1 MKRWIRKAP
10 TAKNNRHRSEITA
23 KFVTAGFGILFWVL
37 FLGVIAFII
46 YGSIPG
52 WKAYGFFNIFGTTTY
67 DLQNGKA
74 GAWLPLCIT
83 AMVATLAV
91 LIAGPVGIKTATFIK
106 FRIPDKYRRYVKM
119 GVELLGDIPSVIFG
133 LFAVTALGPL
143 LKIIFNMPSAHNLIT
158 TAFMLAF
165 LMMPTV
171 VSLTLS
177 ALDSVDGSFIVSPM
191 VMGNT
196 KTGAVYKVY
205 KKKIRGK
212 VVVALI
218 TALAR
223 GLGETMGVSMILQSQ
238 NFNHVFSH
246 GFGAVWMSYLKTL
259 GGLIAGNMFAET
271 ATANLKGLLFVY
283 GLFLF
288 IVVVLL
294 NAIVK
299 ILFKEKN
306 TTRTNRFFH
315 GIGLVVMFIPRQLIK
330 LWNKILNKGR
340 VEVNVTEDNAEKSLP
355 TYFKQRASIVR
366 KNSNFY
372 EGWKIF
378 WEIFCFS
385 FMFAFV
391 LWMFLTLVVKGVIGV
406 TAPSSTV
413 FQFGRDTTG
422 QAFVNTLLVV
432 IVAVG
437 VGFVISIAVAIYINE
452 FMKEGR
458 MKNGFM
464 FFIDSLGAT
473 PSIIYGMFGLIFFLQ
488 LLGISSGGNSGKSL
502 FAGAL
507 TLIFVILP
515 GFTRTNLQALQVVS
529 PEVKQA
535 SYALGV
541 GKWETCRKVVFP
553 AAFQHVL
560 TGVVL
565 AIGRVLAETAP
576 LYLTAGLS
584 GGSKISLMSA
594 GQTLT
599 TRIYSQI
606 NSNNIV
612 NAQNIMY
619 ECAFVTLILIIII
632 LIVVDIVIPKYFDYK
647 RKKDSGDIVL
657 DIETK
662 RKHNFRQRSVD
673 TIRNLMVQT
682 RQYYNYNLI

>member
-1 MKRWIRKAP
+1 MRIMKAP
-10 TAKNNRHRSEITA
+10 IAKNRKRGSETTAKI
-23 KFVTAGFGILFWVL
+23 VTAAFSVLFWAL

-52 WKAYGFFNIFGTTTY
+52 WKAYGFVNIFGTSVY
-67 DLQNGKA
+67 DLENGKA

-83 AMVATLAV
+83 ALVASLA
-91 LIAGPVGIKTATFIK
+91 LIIAGPVGIKTATFIK
-106 FRIPDKYRRYVKM
+106 FRIPDKARRYVKM
-119 GVELLGDIPSVIFG
+119 GVELLADIPTVVYG
-133 LFAVTALGPL
+133 LFAVTALGPVL
-143 LKIIFNMPSAHNLIT
+143 QVIFHMPSAYNLVT

-177 ALDSVDGSFIVSPM
+177 ALDSVDDSFLVCPM
-191 VMGNT
+191 SMGNT
-196 KTGAVYKVY
+196 KTGAIYKVY

-212 VVVALI
+212 VIVALI

-238 NFNHVFSH
+238 NFNQVFAQ

-259 GGLIAGNMFAET
+259 GGLIASNMFAESST
-271 ATANLKGLLFVY
+271 AALKGLLFVY

-299 ILFKEKN
+299 IIFREKQ
-306 TTRTNRFFH
+306 TTRQNVVIHTIGR
-315 GIGLVVMFIPRQLIK
+315 GIKFIPRQFGK
-330 LWNKILNKGR
+330 WWNKLLNHRR
-340 VEVNVTEDNAEKSLP
+340 VTVKVNEKNVEKTLP
-355 TYFKQRASIVR
+355 KYFNQRAGIVR
-366 KNSNFY
+366 TNSNFY
-372 EGWKIF
+372 ESWKIF

-385 FMFAFV
+385 LMFAFV
-391 LWMFLTLVVKGVIGV
+391 GWMFITLIIKGVIGV
-406 TAPSSTV
+406 TAPTATV

-422 QAFVNTLLVV
+422 QAFVNTLLVIV
-432 IVAVG
+432 VAVG
-437 VGFVISIAVAIYINE
+437 VGFVISIAVAIFINE
-452 FMKEGR
+452 FMREGKL
-458 MKNGFM
+458 KNGFM

-473 PSIIYGMFGLIFFLQ
+473 PSIIYGMFGMIFFLQ

-502 FAGAL
+502 IAGAL

-515 GFTRTNLQALQVVS
+515 AFTRTNIQALQVV
-529 PEVKQA
+529 PVEVKQA

-541 GKWETCRKVVFP
+541 GKWETCRKVVLP
-553 AAFQHVL
+553 AAAQHIL

-606 NSNNIV
+606 NSNNLV
-612 NAQNIMY
+612 AAQNIMY

-632 LIVVDIVIPKYFDYK
+632 LIVVDIVIPKYFDH
-647 RKKDSGDIVL
+647 KKKKKGDQKINL
-657 DIETK
+657 IK
-662 RKHNFRQRSVD
+662 SKGGFKQRSID
-673 TIRNLMVQT
+673 SARNLMVKAKLF
-682 RQYYNYNLI
+682 YNLNF

>member
-1 MKRWIRKAP
+1 MKKILNRAP
-10 TAKNNRHRSEITA
+10 SAKRRRGRSETVA
-23 KFVTAGFGILFWVL
+23 KTVTAAFSVLFWVL

-52 WKAYGFFNIFGTTTY
+52 WQKYGFINIFGTSVY
-67 DLQNGKA
+67 DLENGKA

-83 AMVATLAV
+83 VMVAGLAI
-91 LIAGPVGIKTATFIK
+91 LIAAPVGIKTATFIK
-106 FRIPDKYRRYVKM
+106 FRIPNKARRYVKM
-119 GVELLGDIPSVIFG
+119 GVELLADIPSVVFG
-133 LFAVTALGPL
+133 LFAVTSLGPL
-143 LKIIFNMPSAHNLIT
+143 LKIIFNMPSAYNLIS

-177 ALDSVDGSFIVSPM
+177 ALDSVDDSFLVCPM
-191 VMGNT
+191 SMGNT
-196 KTGAVYKVY
+196 KTGAIYKVY

-212 VVVALI
+212 VVIAVI

-238 NFNHVFSH
+238 NYNQVFNN
-246 GFGAVWMSYLKTL
+246 GFGAVWTSYLRTL
-259 GGLIAGNMFAET
+259 GGLIAGNMFAES
-271 ATANLKGLLFVY
+271 ASESLRGLLFVY

-288 IVVVLL
+288 IVVVLF
-294 NAIVK
+294 NAVVK
-299 ILFKEKN
+299 IIFREKK
-306 TTRTNRFFH
+306 TTKQNVVLH
-315 GIGLVVMFIPRQLIK
+315 AIGEGLKFIPRQLRK
-330 LWNKILNKGR
+330 LWNKILNHKR
-340 VEVNVTEDNAEKSLP
+340 VTVNVNEKNVEKTLP
-355 TYFKQRASIVR
+355 KYFNQRAAIVR
-366 KNSNFY
+366 TNSNFY
-372 EGWKIF
+372 EGWKLF
-378 WEIFCFS
+378 WEIFCFA

-391 LWMFLTLVVKGVIGV
+391 GWMFVTLIIKGIAGV
-406 TAPSSTV
+406 TAPTATV

-422 QAFVNTLLVV
+422 QAFVNTLLVIV
-432 IVAVG
+432 VAVG
-437 VGFVISIAVAIYINE
+437 VGFVIAIAVAIFINE
-452 FMKEGR
+452 FMPEGK
-458 MKNGFM
+458 MKNAFM

-473 PSIIYGMFGLIFFLQ
+473 PSIIYGMFGMIFFLQ
-488 LLGISSGGNSGKSL
+488 ILGISSGGNSGKSL
-502 FAGAL
+502 LAGAL

-515 GFTRTNLQALQVVS
+515 AFTRTNLQALQVV
-529 PEVKQA
+529 PVEVKQA

-541 GKWETCRKVVFP
+541 GKWETCRKIVLP
-553 AAFQHVL
+553 AAFQHIL

-612 NAQNIMY
+612 AAQNIMY

-632 LIVVDIVIPKYFDYK
+632 LIVVDIVIPKYFDH
-647 RKKDSGDIVL
+647 KKKKQSSEKISIIKSKGGF
-657 DIETK
+657 K
-662 RKHNFRQRSVD
+662 QRSID
-673 TIRNLMVQT
+673 SARNLMVKAKLF
-682 RQYYNYNLI
+682 YNLNF

>member
-1 MKRWIRKAP
+1 MKKILNKAP
-10 TAKNNRHRSEITA
+10 SAKRRRGRSETA
-23 KFVTAGFGILFWVL
+23 AKAVTAAFSVLFLVL

-52 WKAYGFFNIFGTTTY
+52 WQKYGFVNIFGTSVY
-67 DLQNGKA
+67 DLENGKA

-83 AMVATLAV
+83 VMVAGLAII
-91 LIAGPVGIKTATFIK
+91 IAAPVGIKTATFIK
-106 FRIPDKYRRYVKM
+106 FRIPDKARRYVKM
-119 GVELLGDIPSVIFG
+119 GVELLADIPTVVFG
-133 LFAVTALGPL
+133 LFAITALGPV
-143 LKIIFNMPSAHNLIT
+143 LKVIFNMPSAYNLIT

-177 ALDSVDGSFIVSPM
+177 ALDSVDDSFLVCPM
-191 VMGNT
+191 SMGNT
-196 KTGAVYKVY
+196 KTGAIYKVY

-212 VVVALI
+212 VVIAVI

-238 NFNHVFSH
+238 NYNQVFSN
-246 GFGAVWMSYLKTL
+246 GFGAVWTSYLRTI
-259 GGLIAGNMFAET
+259 GGLIAGNMFAES
-271 ATANLKGLLFVY
+271 ASESLRGLLFVY

-288 IVVVLL
+288 IVVVLF

-299 ILFKEKN
+299 IIFREKK
-306 TTRTNRFFH
+306 TTKQNIVLHT
-315 GIGLVVMFIPRQLIK
+315 IGEGLKFIPRQLRK
-330 LWNKILNKGR
+330 LWNKILNHKR
-340 VEVNVTEDNAEKSLP
+340 VTVDVKENNVEKTLP
-355 TYFKQRASIVR
+355 KYFNQRAAIVR
-366 KNSNFY
+366 TNSNFY
-372 EGWKIF
+372 EGWKLF

-385 FMFAFV
+385 LMFAFV
-391 LWMFLTLVVKGVIGV
+391 GWMFITLIIKGIAGV
-406 TAPSSTV
+406 TAPTQTV

-422 QAFVNTLLVV
+422 QAFVNTLLV
-432 IVAVG
+432 IVVSVG
-437 VGFVISIAVAIYINE
+437 IGFVIALAVAIFINE
-452 FMKEGR
+452 FMPEGK

-473 PSIIYGMFGLIFFLQ
+473 PSIIYGMFGMIFFLQ

-502 FAGAL
+502 LAGAL

-515 GFTRTNLQALQVVS
+515 AFTRTNLQALQVV
-529 PEVKQA
+529 PVEVKQA

-541 GKWETCRKVVFP
+541 GKWETCRKIVLP
-553 AAFQHVL
+553 AAFQHIL

-565 AIGRVLAETAP
+565 AVGRVLAETAP

-606 NSNNIV
+606 NSNNV
-612 NAQNIMY
+612 VAAQNIMY
-619 ECAFVTLILIIII
+619 ECAFVTLILIILI
-632 LIVVDIVIPKYFDYK
+632 LITVDIIIPKYFDH
-647 RKKDSGDIVL
+647 KKKKQSSEGINL
-657 DIETK
+657 IK
-662 RKHNFRQRSVD
+662 SKGGFKQRSID
-673 TIRNLMVQT
+673 SARNLMV
-682 RQYYNYNLI
+682 RAKLFYNLNF

>member
-1 MKRWIRKAP
+1 MRR
-10 TAKNNRHRSEITA
+10 ITA
-23 KFVTAGFGILFWVL
+23 PRNKSRMSETTVKVVTGVFSGIFWLL
-37 FLGVIAFII
+37 FLSVIGFII

-52 WKAYGFFNIFGTTTY
+52 WQAYGFENIFGTGVY
-67 DLQNGKA
+67 DLEHGQA

-83 AMVATLAV
+83 IFVATLAI

-106 FRIPDKYRRYVKM
+106 FRIPNKARRYVKM
-119 GVELLGDIPSVIFG
+119 GVELLADIPSVVFG

-143 LKIIFNMPSAHNLIT
+143 LKVIFNMPSAFNLVT

-177 ALDSVDGSFIVSPM
+177 ALDSVDSSFLVSPM
-191 VMGNT
+191 AMGNT
-196 KTGAVYKVY
+196 KTGAIYKVY

-238 NFNHVFSH
+238 NFNQVFSQ

-259 GGLIAGNMFAET
+259 GGLIASNMFAET

-288 IVVVLL
+288 IVVVFF

-299 ILFKEKN
+299 IIFREKK
-306 TTRTNRFFH
+306 TTKRNPVIAAIVNALKF
-315 GIGLVVMFIPRQLIK
+315 LPRQLRK
-330 LWNKILNKGR
+330 LWNKILNKR
-340 VEVNVTEDNAEKSLP
+340 RVKVEVTENNVDRTLP
-355 TYFKQRASIVR
+355 TYFNQRASLVR
-366 KNSNFY
+366 TNSNFY
-372 EGWKIF
+372 EAWKIF
-378 WEIFCFS
+378 WEVFCFS

-391 LWMFLTLVVKGVIGV
+391 AWMFITLVVKGVFGV
-406 TAPSSTV
+406 MAPSATV

-422 QAFVNTLLVV
+422 QAVINTLLV
-432 IVAVG
+432 IVVSVG
-437 VGFVISIAVAIYINE
+437 IGFVISFAVAIFINE
-452 FMKEGR
+452 FMKDG
-458 MKNGFM
+458 KLKTGFM

-473 PSIIYGMFGLIFFLQ
+473 PSIIYGMFGMIFFLQ
-488 LLGISSGGNSGKSL
+488 TLGISQGGNSGKSL
-502 FAGAL
+502 LAGAL

-515 GFTRTNLQALQVVS
+515 AFTRTNIQALQTVS
-529 PEVKQA
+529 VEARQA
-535 SYALGV
+535 SYALGI
-541 GKWETCRKVVFP
+541 GKWETCRKIVLP
-553 AAFQHVL
+553 TAFQHIL

-606 NSNNIV
+606 NSNNMV
-612 NAQNIMY
+612 AAQNIMY

-632 LIVVDIVIPKYFDYK
+632 LIVVDIVIPKYFEHKKKKQSQEGITIK
-647 RKKDSGDIVL
+647 RKRSFKQKQ
-657 DIETK
+657 IETA
-662 RKHNFRQRSVD
+662 RK
-673 TIRNLMVQT
+673 LMT
-682 RQYYNYNLI
+682 NAKLFYNLNF

>member
-1 MKRWIRKAP
+1 MIKSPTTKTKRIGKDTVVKW
-10 TAKNNRHRSEITA
+10 TTG
-23 KFVTAGFGILFWVL
+23 FFGILFWVL

-52 WKAYGFFNIFGTTTY
+52 WQAYGFENIFGTSTY
-67 DLQNGKA
+67 DLANGKA

-83 AMVATLAV
+83 VMVATLAII
-91 LIAGPVGIKTATFIK
+91 IAGPVGIKTATFLK
-106 FRIPDKYRRYVKM
+106 FRIPNKYRRYVKM
-119 GVELLGDIPSVIFG
+119 GVELLADIPSVVFG
-133 LFAVTALGPL
+133 LFAVTFLGPV
-143 LKIIFNMPSAHNLIT
+143 LKVIFQMPSAYNLIT

-177 ALDSVDGSFIVSPM
+177 ALDSVDNMFLVSPM
-191 VMGNT
+191 MMGNT
-196 KTGAVYKVY
+196 KTGAIYKVY

-212 VVVALI
+212 IVIALI

-238 NFNHVFSH
+238 NFNEVFNQ

-259 GGLIAGNMFAET
+259 GGLIAANMFAET
-271 ATANLKGLLFVY
+271 ATEALRGLLFVY

-288 IVVVLL
+288 IVVVFM
-294 NAIVK
+294 NAVVK
-299 ILFKEKN
+299 ILFREKESVRRSRISLAISNAVK
-306 TTRTNRFFH
+306 
-315 GIGLVVMFIPRQLIK
+315 FIPRK
-330 LWNKILNKGR
+330 FSHLWNKALNR
-340 VEVNVTEDNAEKSLP
+340 NRISVYVTEQNVHETLP
-355 TYFKQRASIVR
+355 KYYNQRANLVR
-366 KNSNFY
+366 LNSNFY
-372 EGWKIF
+372 EGWKLF

-391 LWMFLTLVVKGVIGV
+391 AWMFFTLIVKGIIGV
-406 TAPSSTV
+406 SAPSSTV

-422 QAFVNTLLVV
+422 QAFVNTLLVI

-437 VGFVISIAVAIYINE
+437 VGFVIAFAVAIFINE
-452 FMKEGR
+452 FMKEGKV
-458 MKNGFM
+458 KNGFM
-464 FFIDSLGAT
+464 FFVDSLGAT
-473 PSIIYGMFGLIFFLQ
+473 PSIIYGMFGMIFFLE
-488 LLGISSGGNSGKSL
+488 LLGISQGGNSGKSL
-502 FAGAL
+502 LAGAL

-515 GFTRTNLQALQVVS
+515 SFTRTIIQALQTVS
-529 PEVKQA
+529 VEARQA

-541 GKWETCRKVVFP
+541 GKWQTCKKIVLPV
-553 AAFQHVL
+553 AFQHIL
-560 TGVVL
+560 TGVVI

-606 NSNNIV
+606 NSNDMV
-612 NAQNIMY
+612 AAQNIMY

-632 LIVVDIVIPKYFDYK
+632 LIVVDIVIPWYFD
-647 RKKDSGDIVL
+647 KKKEKASSAGIKITKKSFKEQS
-657 DIETK
+657 IE
-662 RKHNFRQRSVD
+662 RF
-673 TIRNLMVQT
+673 RNLMT
-682 RQYYNYNLI
+682 KAKLYYNLNM